1 MPAVNIRHIKLFIL
15 ILVVVYFILLQIV
28 SSHDSLYGFSY
39 WLIPDSITNYELT
52 RGLITGEFL
61 LGDFLASAGVP
72 LFYSFFYYF
81 GIFGFIVANV
91 GILAVGARYYGLVAF
106 YASLLLFPHY
116 LQLLVLPSKDMM
128 VLGIYF
134 ATIFHL
140 QRGNWLPAIIIS
152 ICSYFIRDG
161 AIFVLLPL
169 VVVAFLIKKLNI
181 RPFRIV
187 ITSLLFGIVV
197 FAMLEVVA
205 SELFVVSRNL
215 YAAKE
220 NASDAIRNLPPGI
233 SYLARVFFNLTNMAF
248 RLTFVDVLG
257 RISIASIFMYV
268 SGVSSLVC
276 AVVSINIILKSTDQK
291 MQIIATCFFIS
302 LFVISLNPF
311 VQGRYQLPM
320 SIIASIFLFNTIKP
334 NKLIQLYG
342 FVIFASFIFRSIYW
356 IFDVPFPE
364 LDVNPVDLLDLV
376 ND

>member
-1 MPAVNIRHIKLFIL
+1 MPAANIRQVRLFIL
-15 ILVVVYFILLQIV
+15 IFIVVYFILLQIV
-28 SSHDSLYGFSY
+28 SNHDSLYGFSY

-52 RGLITGEFL
+52 RGLVTGEFL

-81 GIFGFIVANV
+81 GIFGFIIANV
-91 GILAVGARYYGLVAF
+91 GILTIGARYYGLVVF

-140 QRGNWLPAIIIS
+140 LRGNWLTAVIIS

-169 VVVAFLIKKLNI
+169 IAVAFLIKKQNI
-181 RPFRIV
+181 RPLRIV
-187 ITSLLFGIVV
+187 IASLLFGIVV

-220 NASDAIRNLPPGI
+220 NASDAVRNLPPGI

-257 RISIASIFMYV
+257 RISIASIFMYI

-276 AVVSINIILKSTDQK
+276 AIVATNIILKSTDQK
-291 MQIIATCFFIS
+291 LQIVATCFFVS

-320 SIIASIFLFNTIKP
+320 SIVASIILFSTVKP
-334 NKLIQLYG
+334 KKLIRLYG
-342 FVIFASFIFRSIYW
+342 FVILASFIFRLIYW
-356 IFDVPFPE
+356 VLDIPFPE
-364 LDVNPVDLLDLV
+364 LEVNPVDLLGLV
-376 ND
+376 NG

>member
-1 MPAVNIRHIKLFIL
+1 MPNANIRQVRLFFL
-15 ILVVVYFILLQIV
+15 IFIVVYFILLQVV
-28 SSHDSLYGFSY
+28 SNHDSLYGFSY

-52 RGLITGEFL
+52 RGLVTGEFL

-81 GIFGFIVANV
+81 GIFGFVIANI
-91 GILAVGARYYGLVAF
+91 GILAVGTRYYGLAAF
-106 YASLLLFPHY
+106 YVSLLFFPHY
-116 LQLLVLPSKDMM
+116 LQLLILPSKDMM

-134 ATIFHL
+134 AAIFHL
-140 QRGNWLPAIIIS
+140 TKGNWLTVVIIS

-169 VVVAFLIKKLNI
+169 TAAAFLIVKKNI
-181 RPFRIV
+181 HPLKIV
-187 ITSLLFGIVV
+187 IISLLFGIVV

-220 NASDAIRNLPPGI
+220 NASDAVRNLPPGI

-257 RISIASIFMYV
+257 RVSIASIFMYI
-268 SGVSSLVC
+268 SGISSLVC
-276 AVVSINIILKSTDQK
+276 AIVAINIIFKSTNK
-291 MQIIATCFFIS
+291 NMQIVATCFFVS

-320 SIIASIFLFNTIKP
+320 SIVASIILFSTVKSKI
-334 NKLIQLYG
+334 LIRLYG
-342 FVIFASFIFRSIYW
+342 FVILVSFIFRLMYW
-356 IFDVPFPE
+356 VLDIPFPE
-364 LDVNPVDLLDLV
+364 LDVNPIDLLDLV
-376 ND
+376 NK